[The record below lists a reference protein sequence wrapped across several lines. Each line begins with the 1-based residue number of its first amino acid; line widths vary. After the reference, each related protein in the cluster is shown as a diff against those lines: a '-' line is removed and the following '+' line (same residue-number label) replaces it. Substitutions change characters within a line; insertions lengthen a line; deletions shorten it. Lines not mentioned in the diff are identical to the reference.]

1 MFKCVVSRE
10 GGVVDGTSPTVQRRR
25 LGLALRTLRQAR
37 GLTGEQAGERVE
49 RSASWISRV
58 EGGRIGI
65 RGRDLRDLLDLY
77 EVDDAARRAEL
88 LSLAERGRAR
98 SWWSEYSGSISDAY
112 TTFIGFEDE
121 ATRFE
126 SYEPM
131 VVPGLLQLESYARA
145 LVESGIP
152 QLSRREVEDR
162 VQVRLRRQE
171 VLRKPDPLHLSLVL
185 QESVLRQRVGSTQIM
200 RDQLRHLVE
209 YARRPNVELRILL
222 DEDTRPLGSFHHFV
236 VIYLE
241 SDIPDTVY
249 VEDFAGGRFE
259 RAASI
264 RPYQETFGRLRQLA
278 LEPGDSI
285 IKIDRAMQEDAP

>member
-1 MFKCVVSRE
+1 
-10 GGVVDGTSPTVQRRR
+10 VDGTSPTVQRRR

-37 GLTGEQAGERVE
+37 GLTGEQVGARVE

-77 EVDDAARRAEL
+77 EVDDAARREEL
-88 LSLAERGRAR
+88 LSLAEKGRAR
-98 SWWSEYSGSISDAY
+98 SWWSEYAGSISEAY
-112 TTFIGFEDE
+112 ATFIGFEDE
-121 ATRFE
+121 ATRFD

-131 VVPGLLQLESYARA
+131 VVPGLLQQESYARA

-152 QLSRREVEDR
+152 QLTKREVEDR

-185 QESVLRQRVGSTQIM
+185 QESVLRQRVGGDSPVM
-200 RDQLRHLVE
+200 RDQLRHLIE
-209 YARRPNVELRILL
+209 AASLPNVDLRILL
-222 DEDTRPLGSFHHFV
+222 DEHTSPIGSFHHFV
-236 VIYLE
+236 VVYLE
-241 SDIPDTVY
+241 SDVPDTVY

-259 RAASI
+259 RAGSI
-264 RPYQETFGRLRQLA
+264 RPYQETFERFNRLA
-278 LEPGDSI
+278 LDPGESI
-285 IKIDRAMQEDAP
+285 TKIESAMQEAP

>member
-1 MFKCVVSRE
+1 ME
-10 GGVVDGTSPTVQRRR
+10 GTSPTVQRRR
-25 LGLALRTLRQAR
+25 LGLALRTLRQER
-37 GLTGEQAGERVE
+37 GLTGEQVGEQVE

-77 EVDDAARRAEL
+77 QVDDAGRRAEL

-98 SWWSEYSGSISDAY
+98 SWWSEFSGTISEAY
-112 TTFIGFEDE
+112 ATFVGFEDE

-162 VQVRLRRQE
+162 IQVRLRRQE
-171 VLRKPDPLHLSLVL
+171 VLRKPDPLQLSLVL
-185 QESVLRQRVGSTQIM
+185 QEGVLRQRVGSSQIM
-200 RDQLRHLVE
+200 RDQLRHLIE
-209 YARRPNVELRILL
+209 AANLPNVDLRILL
-222 DEDTRPLGSFHHFV
+222 DEDTQPLGSFHHFV

-241 SDIPDTVY
+241 SDTPETVY
-249 VEDFAGGRFE
+249 VEDFAGGDLN
-259 RAASI
+259 APVASARI
-264 RPYQETFGRLRQLA
+264 RKRSRDLTVSR
-278 LEPGDSI
+278 SI
-285 IKIDRAMQEDAP
+285 QASR

>member
-1 MFKCVVSRE
+1 ME
-10 GGVVDGTSPTVQRRR
+10 GTSPTVQRRR
-25 LGLALRTLRQAR
+25 LGLALRTLRQER
-37 GLTGEQAGERVE
+37 GLTGEQVGEQVE

-77 EVDDAARRAEL
+77 QVDDAGRRAEL

-98 SWWSEYSGSISDAY
+98 SWWSEFSGTISEAY
-112 TTFIGFEDE
+112 ATFVGFEDE

-162 VQVRLRRQE
+162 IQVRLRRQE
-171 VLRKPDPLHLSLVL
+171 VLRKPDPLQLSLVL
-185 QESVLRQRVGSTQIM
+185 QEGVLRQRVGSSQIM
-200 RDQLRHLVE
+200 RDQLRHLIE
-209 YARRPNVELRILL
+209 AANLPNVDLRILL
-222 DEDTRPLGSFHHFV
+222 DEDTQPLGSFHHFV

-241 SDIPDTVY
+241 SDTPETVY

-259 RAASI
+259 RAGSI
-264 RPYQETFGRLRQLA
+264 RPYQETFARFNRLA
-278 LEPGDSI
+278 LDPGESI
-285 IKIDRAMQEDAP
+285 TKIELAMQEAP

>member
-1 MFKCVVSRE
+1 M
-10 GGVVDGTSPTVQRRR
+10 DGTSPTVQRRR
-25 LGLALRTLRQAR
+25 LGIALRTLRQER

-77 EVDDAARRAEL
+77 QVADAARRAEL
-88 LSLAERGRAR
+88 LALAEKGRAR
-98 SWWSEYSGSISDAY
+98 SWWSEYSGTISEAY
-112 TTFIGFEDE
+112 ATFIGFEDE

-152 QLSRREVEDR
+152 QLSKREVEDR

-171 VLRKPDPLHLSLVL
+171 VLRKPDPLHLTLVL
-185 QESVLRQRVGSTQIM
+185 QESVLRQRVGGTEIM
-200 RDQLRHLVE
+200 RDQLRHLAE
-209 YARRPNVELRILL
+209 SAQRPNVELRILL
-222 DEDTRPLGSFHHFV
+222 DEHTSPIGSFHHFV

-241 SDIPDTVY
+241 SDVPDTVY

-259 RAASI
+259 RAGSI
-264 RPYQETFGRLRQLA
+264 RPYLEAFNTLRHLA
-278 LEPGDSI
+278 LDPDESI
-285 IKIDRAMQEDAP
+285 TKIELAIHNAP

>member
-1 MFKCVVSRE
+1 MSAE

-88 LSLAERGRAR
+88 LALAEKGRAR
-98 SWWSEYSGSISDAY
+98 SWWSEYSGTISEAY
-112 TTFIGFEDE
+112 ATFIGFEDE
-121 ATRFE
+121 ATRFD

-152 QLSRREVEDR
+152 ELSKREVEDR
-162 VQVRLRRQE
+162 VQVRLRRQD
-171 VLRKPDPLHLSLVL
+171 VLRKPDPLHLSLIL
-185 QESVLRQRVGSTQIM
+185 QENALRQRVGSTQIM
-200 RDQLRHLVE
+200 RDQLRHLIE
-209 YARRPNVELRILL
+209 AAGLPNVDLRILP
-222 DEDTRPLGSFHHFV
+222 DEETRPIGSFHHFV
-236 VIYLE
+236 LIYLE
-241 SDIPDTVY
+241 SDSPDLVY
-249 VEDFAGGRFE
+249 VEDFGGGRFE

-264 RPYQETFGRLRQLA
+264 RPYQETFERFRHLA
-278 LEPGDSI
+278 LDPDGSI
-285 IKIDRAMQEDAP
+285 AKIEVAVRNAP

>member
-1 MFKCVVSRE
+1 ME
-10 GGVVDGTSPTVQRRR
+10 GTSPTVQRRR
-25 LGLALRTLRQAR
+25 LGLALRTLRQER
-37 GLTGEQAGERVE
+37 GLTGEQVGEQVE

-77 EVDDAARRAEL
+77 QVDDAGRRAEL

-98 SWWSEYSGSISDAY
+98 SWWSEFSGTISEAY
-112 TTFIGFEDE
+112 ATFVGFEDE

-162 VQVRLRRQE
+162 IQVRLRRQE
-171 VLRKPDPLHLSLVL
+171 VLRKPDPLQLSLVL
-185 QESVLRQRVGSTQIM
+185 QEGVLRQRVGSSQIM
-200 RDQLRHLVE
+200 RDQLRHLIE
-209 YARRPNVELRILL
+209 AANLPNVDLRILL
-222 DEDTRPLGSFHHFV
+222 DEDTQPLGSFHHFV

-241 SDIPDTVY
+241 SDTPETVY

-259 RAASI
+259 RAGSI
-264 RPYQETFGRLRQLA
+264 RPYQETFERFNRLA
-278 LEPGDSI
+278 LDPGESI
-285 IKIDRAMQEDAP
+285 AKIKLAIRNAP

>member
-1 MFKCVVSRE
+1 
-10 GGVVDGTSPTVQRRR
+10 VDGTSPTVQRRR

-77 EVDDAARRAEL
+77 EVGDAARRAEL
-88 LSLAERGRAR
+88 LDLAERGRAR
-98 SWWSEYSGSISDAY
+98 SWWSEYTGSISEAY
-112 TTFIGFEDE
+112 ATFIGFEDE

-152 QLSRREVEDR
+152 QLSKREVEDR
-162 VQVRLRRQE
+162 IQVRLRRQE

-200 RDQLRHLVE
+200 RDQLRHLIE
-209 YARRPNVELRILL
+209 AAGQTNVDLRILL
-222 DEDTRPLGSFHHFV
+222 DEHTSPIGSFHHFV

-241 SDIPDTVY
+241 SDVPDTVY
-249 VEDFAGGRFE
+249 VEDFGGGRFE
-259 RAASI
+259 RAGSI
-264 RPYQETFGRLRQLA
+264 RPYQDTFDRFHDLA
-278 LEPGDSI
+278 LDPDESI
-285 IKIDRAMQEDAP
+285 TRIELAMQDAP

>member
-1 MFKCVVSRE
+1 ME
-10 GGVVDGTSPTVQRRR
+10 GTSPTVQRRR
-25 LGLALRTLRQAR
+25 LGLVLRTLRQER
-37 GLTGEQAGERVE
+37 GLTGEQVGERVE

-77 EVDDAARRAEL
+77 QVDDAARRAEL
-88 LSLAERGRAR
+88 LALAEKGRAR
-98 SWWSEYSGSISDAY
+98 SWWSEFSGTISEAY
-112 TTFIGFEDE
+112 ATFIGFEDE

-152 QLSRREVEDR
+152 QLSEREVEDR
-162 VQVRLRRQE
+162 IQVRLRRQE

-185 QESVLRQRVGSTQIM
+185 QESVLRQRVGSREIM
-200 RDQLRHLVE
+200 RDQLRHLIE
-209 YARRPNVELRILL
+209 AANLPNVDLRILL
-222 DEDTRPLGSFHHFV
+222 DEDTQPLGSFHHFV

-241 SDIPDTVY
+241 SDTPETVY

-264 RPYQETFGRLRQLA
+264 RPYRETFERFNRLA
-278 LEPGDSI
+278 LDPAESI
-285 IKIDRAMQEDAP
+285 TKIEQAIRNAP

>member
-1 MFKCVVSRE
+1 
-10 GGVVDGTSPTVQRRR
+10 
-25 LGLALRTLRQAR
+25 LRQER
-37 GLTGEQAGERVE
+37 GLTGEQVGEQVE

-77 EVDDAARRAEL
+77 QVDDAGRRAEL

-98 SWWSEYSGSISDAY
+98 SWWSEFSGTISEAY
-112 TTFIGFEDE
+112 ATFVGFEDE

-162 VQVRLRRQE
+162 IQVRLRRHH
-171 VLRKPDPLHLSLVL
+171 LRGRPVD
-185 QESVLRQRVGSTQIM
+185 QG
-200 RDQLRHLVE
+200 QLRLS
-209 YARRPNVELRILL
+209 ARNA
-222 DEDTRPLGSFHHFV
+222 
-236 VIYLE
+236 
-241 SDIPDTVY
+241 
-249 VEDFAGGRFE
+249 AGE
-259 RAASI
+259 
-264 RPYQETFGRLRQLA
+264 
-278 LEPGDSI
+278 
-285 IKIDRAMQEDAP
+285 

>member
-1 MFKCVVSRE
+1 
-10 GGVVDGTSPTVQRRR
+10 VDGTSPTVQRRR

-88 LSLAERGRAR
+88 LDLAERGRAR
-98 SWWSEYSGSISDAY
+98 SWWSEYTGSISEAY
-112 TTFIGFEDE
+112 ATFIGFEDE

-152 QLSRREVEDR
+152 QLSKREVEDR
-162 VQVRLRRQE
+162 IQVRLRRQE

-200 RDQLRHLVE
+200 RDQLRHLIE
-209 YARRPNVELRILL
+209 AASQPNVDLRILL
-222 DEDTRPLGSFHHFV
+222 DEHTSPIGSFHHFV

-241 SDIPDTVY
+241 SDVPDTVY
-249 VEDFAGGRFE
+249 VEDFGGGRFE
-259 RAASI
+259 RASSI
-264 RPYQETFGRLRQLA
+264 RPYQDTFDRFHDLA
-278 LEPGDSI
+278 LDPAESI
-285 IKIDRAMQEDAP
+285 TRIELAMQDAP

>member
-1 MFKCVVSRE
+1 M
-10 GGVVDGTSPTVQRRR
+10 DGTSPTVQRRR
-25 LGLALRTLRQAR
+25 LGLALRTLRQQR
-37 GLTGEQAGERVE
+37 GLTGEQVGERVE

-77 EVDDAARRAEL
+77 QVDDAARRAEL
-88 LSLAERGRAR
+88 LSLAEKGRAR
-98 SWWSEYSGSISDAY
+98 SWWSEFSGTISEAY
-112 TTFIGFEDE
+112 ATFIGFEDE

-145 LVESGIP
+145 LVGSGIP
-152 QLSRREVEDR
+152 RLSPSQVEDR
-162 VQVRLRRQE
+162 IQVRLRRQE
-171 VLRKPDPLHLSLVL
+171 VLRKPEPLHLSLIL
-185 QESVLRQRVGSTQIM
+185 QESVLRQRVGSGEIM

-209 YARRPNVELRILL
+209 SAQRPNVDLRILL
-222 DEDTRPLGSFHHFV
+222 DEHTSPIGSFHHFV
-236 VIYLE
+236 LIYLE
-241 SDIPDTVY
+241 SDAPDSVY

-264 RPYQETFGRLRQLA
+264 RPYQETFERFNRLA
-278 LEPGDSI
+278 LDPGESI
-285 IKIDRAMQEDAP
+285 TKIELAMRQAAP

>member
-1 MFKCVVSRE
+1 ME
-10 GGVVDGTSPTVQRRR
+10 GTSPTVQRRR
-25 LGLALRTLRQAR
+25 LGLALRSLRQER
-37 GLTGEQAGERVE
+37 GLTGEQVGERVE

-77 EVDDAARRAEL
+77 QVDDAARRAEL

-98 SWWSEYSGSISDAY
+98 SWWSEYSGSISEAY
-112 TTFIGFEDE
+112 ATFIGFEDE

-152 QLSRREVEDR
+152 QLTRREIEDR

-171 VLRKPDPLHLSLVL
+171 VLRKADPLRLSLVL
-185 QESVLRQRVGSTQIM
+185 QESVLRQRVGNGAVM
-200 RDQLRHLVE
+200 RDQLRHLIE
-209 YARRPNVELRILL
+209 AASLPNVDLRVLL
-222 DEDTRPLGSFHHFV
+222 DEDTQPLGSFHHFV
-236 VIYLE
+236 LIYLE
-241 SDIPDTVY
+241 SDTPDTVY

-259 RAASI
+259 RAGSI
-264 RPYQETFGRLRQLA
+264 RPYQETFERFNRLA
-278 LEPGDSI
+278 LDPGESI
-285 IKIDRAMQEDAP
+285 TKIELAMQEAP

>member
-1 MFKCVVSRE
+1 MRRVTELE

-25 LGLALRTLRQAR
+25 LGVALRTLRQER

-65 RGRDLRDLLDLY
+65 RARDLRDLLDLY
-77 EVDDAARRAEL
+77 QVDDAARRAEL

-98 SWWSEYSGSISDAY
+98 SWWSEYSGTISDAY
-112 TTFIGFEDE
+112 ATFIGFEDE
-121 ATRFE
+121 AARFE

-152 QLSRREVEDR
+152 QLTKREVEDR
-162 VQVRLRRQE
+162 IQVRLRRQE
-171 VLRKPDPLHLSLVL
+171 VLRKPDNPLHLSLVL
-185 QESVLRQRVGSTQIM
+185 QENALRQRVGDAEIM
-200 RDQLRHLVE
+200 RDQLRHLIE
-209 YARRPNVELRILL
+209 EAQRPNVDLRILL
-222 DEDTRPLGSFHHFV
+222 DEQTRPIGSVHHFV
-236 VIYLE
+236 LIYLE
-241 SDIPDTVY
+241 PEAPDSVY

-259 RAASI
+259 RASNM
-264 RPYQETFGRLRQLA
+264 RPYRDAFVRFRDLA
-278 LEPGDSI
+278 LDPDESI
-285 IKIDRAMQEDAP
+285 TKIEVAIRQTP

>member
-1 MFKCVVSRE
+1 M
-10 GGVVDGTSPTVQRRR
+10 
-25 LGLALRTLRQAR
+25 
-37 GLTGEQAGERVE
+37 TGEQVGERVE

-77 EVDDAARRAEL
+77 EVDDAARRDEL
-88 LSLAERGRAR
+88 LSLAEKGRAR
-98 SWWSEYSGSISDAY
+98 SWWSEYSGSISEAY
-112 TTFIGFEDE
+112 ATFIGFEDE
-121 ATRFE
+121 ATRFD

-131 VVPGLLQLESYARA
+131 VVPGLLQQESYARA

-152 QLSRREVEDR
+152 QLTKREIEDR

-200 RDQLRHLVE
+200 RDQLRHLIE
-209 YARRPNVELRILL
+209 AAGQPNVDLRILT
-222 DEDTRPLGSFHHFV
+222 DEHTSPIGSFHHFV
-236 VIYLE
+236 LIYLE
-241 SDIPDTVY
+241 SDVPDTVY

-259 RAASI
+259 RAGSI
-264 RPYQETFGRLRQLA
+264 RPYQETFERFNRLA
-278 LEPGDSI
+278 LDPGESI
-285 IKIDRAMQEDAP
+285 TKIESAMAAP